1 MCKICSQI
9 EIFHERCA
17 LGQEH
22 PLEKGIATHT
32 SNLAWRIPG
41 TEEPGGLQS
50 MGSQRGMAV
59 SFIKAEY
66 HSVAY
71 LHHGH
76 LNFFPYLAIMNKT
89 SMHVGDQMPVSH
101 VWEHK

>member
-1 MCKICSQI
+1 M
-9 EIFHERCA
+9 
-17 LGQEH
+17 
-22 PLEKGIATHT
+22 
-32 SNLAWRIPG
+32 
-41 TEEPGGLQS
+41 GL
-50 MGSQRGMAV
+50 QRGMAV

-89 SMHVGDQMPVSH
+89 SMNVGDQMPVSNL
-101 VWEHK
+101 WEHK